1 MKNLKKIDRLALHGG
16 KPLNPDPLPKYNT
29 IDQEEK
35 SAVMR
40 VLESGELSG
49 FVASNGEGFYGEK
62 KLNLLKK
69 NFLSF
74 LEWIL
79 VLQ

>member
-49 FVASNGEGFYGEK
+49 FVASNGEGFYGGKEVKSFEK
-62 KLNLLKK
+62 RI
-69 NFLSF
+69 F
-74 LEWIL
+74 
-79 VLQ
+79 